1 MKTAR
6 EKSVCSGEETVA
18 YLRGEK
24 CTFQNIINEIKN
36 PRSEDLHIIDLT
48 RKISERRR
56 YQDIDSHIRI
66 IFHYIEYHMSG
77 YFLQAY
83 NNVSDPESKY
93 TPVEFIR
100 LTLNNL
106 MDIKGMRRELEF
118 DKRIFCYFLSHY
130 SDALNIILRSE
141 TPMEDWYHDTVVHEY
156 YANQFSLEYD
166 ISASFCYPN
175 FPSVISYDPDIYV
188 NYECERVNFDEIE
201 SVNYG

>member
-1 MKTAR
+1 MKSAR
-6 EKSVCSGEETVA
+6 EKSVSSSKEIVA

-24 CTFQNIINEIKN
+24 CTFQDVINEIQN
-36 PRSEDLHIIDLT
+36 PREEDLPLIDLT

-56 YQDIDSHIRI
+56 YQDIDSDIRTT
-66 IFHYIEYHMSG
+66 FHYIEYFMSG

-93 TPVEFIR
+93 TPVEIIR
-100 LTLNNL
+100 LNLNNL

-118 DKRIFCYFLSHY
+118 DKRIFCCYLSHY
-130 SDALNIILRSE
+130 SDALTIILRSE

-156 YANQFSLEYD
+156 FATQFSLEYD
-166 ISASFCYPN
+166 ISAGFCYPN

-201 SVNYG
+201 SVYYG